1 MKDTQQELKSYIVDS
16 FLFGD
21 DSGLE
26 GDTSFLE
33 QGILDST
40 GVMELVQYIESQ
52 HGIKV
57 EDDELLPDNL
67 DSINLICQFIER
79 KKGSEAKAS

>member
-52 HGIKV
+52 HAIKV

-67 DSINLICQFIER
+67 DSINLICQFIDR